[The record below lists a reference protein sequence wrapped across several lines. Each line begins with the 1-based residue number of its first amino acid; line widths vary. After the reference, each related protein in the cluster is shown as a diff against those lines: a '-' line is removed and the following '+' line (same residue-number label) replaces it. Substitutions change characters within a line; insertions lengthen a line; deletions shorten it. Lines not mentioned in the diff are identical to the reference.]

1 MASRSKPST
10 NPATASF
17 ADSMPIT
24 AAAMHVQ
31 YLFMRRLELVIMI
44 YISSRTLRNQRGE
57 CTSACRMN
65 YY

>member
-31 YLFMRRLELVIMI
+31 YLFMRRLELVIII
-44 YISSRTLRNQRGE
+44 YIYHQELLE
-57 CTSACRMN
+57 TSAENALQRAE
-65 YY
+65 